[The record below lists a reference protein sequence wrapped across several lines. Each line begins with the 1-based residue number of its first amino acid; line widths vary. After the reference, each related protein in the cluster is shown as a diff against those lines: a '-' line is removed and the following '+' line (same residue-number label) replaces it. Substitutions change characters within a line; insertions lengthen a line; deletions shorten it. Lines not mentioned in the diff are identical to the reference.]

1 MPKPALFIFAK
12 APIAGTVKT
21 RLQPVYTAAQAAD
34 IAALLIRETTALAAA
49 NWDGP
54 IYLATM
60 PDTSH
65 PVFTELTTRHAL
77 MLRAQ
82 HGADL
87 GARMHEAIVHGA
99 THHGAAAIIGCDVPH
114 CPAPVLR
121 DAVARLMRGRDV
133 LGPSSDGGYYLIG
146 LNRPRVELF
155 TDMAWGSADV
165 CATTLARARA
175 LGIEFETLPVLRDI
189 DTPEDLRA
197 VAPSFPPL
205 QRFTL

>member
-1 MPKPALFIFAK
+1 MSPALFIFSK
-12 APIAGTVKT
+12 APVAGTVKT
-21 RLQPVYTAAQAAD
+21 RLQPTYTAAQAAE
-34 IAALLIRETTALAAA
+34 IAASLIRETVALAVT
-49 NWDGP
+49 NWNGP
-54 IYLATM
+54 VYLATT
-60 PDTSH
+60 PDTSY
-65 PVFTELTTRHAL
+65 PLFAELAARHAVT
-77 MLRAQ
+77 LRAQ

-87 GARMHEAIVHGA
+87 GARMHEAIAHGVA
-99 THHGAAAIIGCDVPH
+99 HHGAAAVIGCDVPH

-121 DAVARLMRGRDV
+121 DAFARLMRGRDV